1 MMTVGTNIQEP
12 KIKPKNEIEVNA
24 IEMRKFLAESFQQER
39 TLTGKLI
46 PKEERDNSKITK
58 EYGPFAFEKN
68 CSGQRPDL
76 FDAFVFD
83 ETTGN
88 SNQVSFVFNVDKK
101 LYFADT
107 ESGLAEAG

>member
-1 MMTVGTNIQEP
+1 MTVGTDILAS
-12 KIKPKNEIEVNA
+12 KRKPKNEIEKSAV
-24 IEMRKFLAESFQQER
+24 EMKKLIAKNFQQQR

-46 PKEERDNSKITK
+46 PQEERDISNITK
-58 EYGPFAFEKN
+58 EYGPFVFEKN
-68 CSGQRPDL
+68 CSGQRSDL

-83 ETTGN
+83 ETTGH
-88 SNQVSFVFNVDKK
+88 SDQVSFVFNVDKK